1 MYPGAFVAKHPDKPA
16 IVMADTGET
25 VTYAELEDR
34 SVRLA
39 HVLHDA
45 GLRPGDSV
53 ALLSENSPLYHV
65 TYWAALRSGLYLTA
79 LNFHLSLDEQRYILE
94 DCGATV
100 LVAAAELGERAR
112 ALADAVPGLAHCLAA
127 GGSIDGF

>member
-1 MYPGAFVAKHPDKPA
+1 MYPGTFAAQHPDKAA

-25 VTYAELEDR
+25 VTYGELEER

-53 ALLSENSPLYHV
+53 ALLSENSPLYQV
-65 TYWAALRSGLYLTA
+65 TTGR
-79 LNFHLSLDEQRYILE
+79 R
-94 DCGATV
+94 C
-100 LVAAAELGERAR
+100 
-112 ALADAVPGLAHCLAA
+112 AA
-127 GGSIDGF
+127 GST